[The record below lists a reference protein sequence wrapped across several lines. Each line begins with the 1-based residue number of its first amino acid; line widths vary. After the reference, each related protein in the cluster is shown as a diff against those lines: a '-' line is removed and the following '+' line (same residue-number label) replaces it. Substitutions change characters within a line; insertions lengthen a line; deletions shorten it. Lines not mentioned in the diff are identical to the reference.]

1 MSKTE
6 FDRLYGNEY
15 QHDPHAKFFVA
26 SKVRTFTEKLTHELQ
41 HGKTSASFDCLEGAN
56 GKGYTQECLLYFIL
70 LELCGP
76 RRARLE
82 AADSRWQ
89 DKNFSFTVD
98 KKITVSW

>member
-1 MSKTE
+1 MDKTE

-26 SKVRTFTEKLTHELQ
+26 SKIRNFADKLTYEMCN
-41 HGKTSASFDCLEGAN
+41 GRTSASFDRVEDATGT
-56 GKGYTQECLLYFIL
+56 GYSMQCLLYFIL

-76 RRARLE
+76 RRTRLNI
-82 AADSRWQ
+82 ADGRWLN
-89 DKNFSFTVD
+89 KNLTVTVD